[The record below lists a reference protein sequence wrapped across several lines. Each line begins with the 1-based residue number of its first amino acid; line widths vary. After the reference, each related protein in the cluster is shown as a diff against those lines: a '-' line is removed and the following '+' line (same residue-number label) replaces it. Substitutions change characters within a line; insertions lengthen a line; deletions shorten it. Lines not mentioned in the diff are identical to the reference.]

1 MPNLKSGEALL
12 KKALEKLGLPSSL
25 QASLTHDGKPLRL
38 SNVGLREAGLRNH
51 STLNLISSTLPGGVY
66 AINDNDYQSMKQ
78 EKKRAAFTHNQI
90 EDEQRQQ
97 KEEDDADDGF
107 FSFKWLRSDKGI
119 PYEWAQPLDKTEVEN
134 LKLRAKE
141 ANELAMVDTL

>member
-1 MPNLKSGEALL
+1 
-12 KKALEKLGLPSSL
+12 
-25 QASLTHDGKPLRL
+25 
-38 SNVGLREAGLRNH
+38 
-51 STLNLISSTLPGGVY
+51 
-66 AINDNDYQSMKQ
+66 MKQ